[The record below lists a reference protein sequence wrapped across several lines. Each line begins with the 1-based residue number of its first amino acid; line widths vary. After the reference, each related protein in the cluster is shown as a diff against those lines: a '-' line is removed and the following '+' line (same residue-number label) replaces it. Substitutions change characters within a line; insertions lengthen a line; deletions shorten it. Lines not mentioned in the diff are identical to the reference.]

1 MSKLVDSTSDPAIPT
16 LAAVLDPAALVKQL
30 RMCEAPRRQWDL
42 SQGVRVI
49 VLKWKRASR
58 CTFEIALKN
67 ASGWEEKLIGKVY
80 AEDRIDIYQT
90 MEELQQA
97 GFGSEQEF
105 GIPCPIAFIA
115 PLRLLLYEK
124 VPGTRARTLIVG
136 PSGTESVN
144 AVERCARWLA
154 HFQAEAPRRGSM
166 FRAQDYLGGLEAWFL
181 DWGKSELPFVYKA
194 KNLTEQLNA
203 AARHLEGTEMCAGHG
218 TYTCGQVLLTE
229 RRTVTIDWD
238 TFNLTDPSHDV
249 ARFLVDLQRMALKY
263 FGSLNAL
270 DQAAE
275 VFLKTYANAAG
286 SYDATSLAFYRAAI
300 CLERARSDANKQNPG
315 WRARAEM
322 MLDEGLGL
330 LQRDKVG

>member
-166 FRAQDYLGGLEAWFL
+166 FRSNDYLQGLTEWCL
-181 DWGKSELPFVYKA
+181 VSCNPKLPFADKA

-203 AARHLEGTEMCAGHG
+203 AARHLEGTEMCA
-218 TYTCGQVLLTE
+218 
-229 RRTVTIDWD
+229 
-238 TFNLTDPSHDV
+238 SH
-249 ARFLVDLQRMALKY
+249 
-263 FGSLNAL
+263 
-270 DQAAE
+270 
-275 VFLKTYANAAG
+275 
-286 SYDATSLAFYRAAI
+286 
-300 CLERARSDANKQNPG
+300 
-315 WRARAEM
+315 
-322 MLDEGLGL
+322 
-330 LQRDKVG
+330 